1 MADNIFPTMSF
12 ITLENR
18 IKAYKQKPFVVWLI
32 GLSGAGKTTLAY
44 HLEQRLFSEG
54 YYVAT
59 IDGDNVRSGL
69 CKDLGFS
76 QEDRTE
82 NLRRVAEMVKLFL
95 QTGVICI
102 TSFITPKQFD
112 RDMIKNIIGKDYVVD
127 VYLQCSVQECAKR
140 DPKQLYHLAK
150 NKKIANFSGISSKF
164 EEPVAPALIVNTEK
178 DIIEHNISDIYL
190 YLKTHNFL

>member
-18 IKAYKQKPFVVWLI
+18 IKAYKQKPFVVWLM

-150 NKKIANFSGISSKF
+150 K
-164 EEPVAPALIVNTEK
+164 
-178 DIIEHNISDIYL
+178 
-190 YLKTHNFL
+190 